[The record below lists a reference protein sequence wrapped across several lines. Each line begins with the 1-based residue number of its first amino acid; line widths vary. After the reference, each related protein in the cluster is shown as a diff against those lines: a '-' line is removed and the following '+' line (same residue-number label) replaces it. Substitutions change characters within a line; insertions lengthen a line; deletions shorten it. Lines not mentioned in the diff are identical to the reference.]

1 MNLNHLNIL
10 GLDFKVEYVNGN
22 DNKLNNEL
30 CGKINW
36 QEQEI
41 YLDNSFNKQLILITL
56 LHEIIH
62 ALDHELHFEFR
73 ENDIDRLAIGLF
85 QVLKENKLLVESI
98 L

>member
-62 ALDHELHFEFR
+62 ALDH
-73 ENDIDRLAIGLF
+73 
-85 QVLKENKLLVESI
+85 
-98 L
+98 